1 MSKQSK
7 LWMEQMTLPEKAAIL
22 SGKNVWETRE
32 IKRLGIPSITLSDG
46 PHGIRKQNTAG
57 DHLGMQ
63 ESMKATC
70 FPTAATMAN
79 SWDEQLAEEVGE
91 ALGQEARHQGVD
103 ILLGPGMNIK
113 RNPLCGRNFE
123 YFSEDPYLTGKMAGG
138 YICGIQ
144 SMGIYACPKHFAVN
158 SQEDDRMSMDAI
170 VDERALREIYLSAF
184 EMAIC
189 DAKAKS
195 LMTSY
200 NKVNGIYS
208 NENPYLLKKVL
219 RREWNF
225 KGMVVTDWGGSCD
238 HVKGVKMRSN
248 LEMPAAGLASAR
260 ELLEA
265 LKDRKLSRRELDI
278 AVLDLLNAIDELSQ
292 KKPIDVVDMKAHHCL
307 ARRAAAQSAVL
318 LKNEGKV
325 LPLKKGQSVALIG
338 DFAFSPRYQGAGSSL
353 VRPTKLEN
361 SVDCAKHFGLNVVGV
376 ASGYERN
383 GLPNVKKMFDAMW
396 LAKRADV
403 IIYYMGLTESSE
415 TEGLDRKHMKIPRNQ
430 LDVLAALQ
438 KMNQNIV
445 VVLSGG
451 SVVEMDWQKHC
462 RAIVHGYLSGQ
473 AGASAMM
480 EVLTGR
486 VNPSGHLAESY
497 PMKYEDVSIFDRES
511 HKNVQYRESIYVG
524 YRYYEKRNIQLSFPF
539 GFGLSYTDFLYRNL
553 QVDDKGIHFFIKNV
567 GKFDGA
573 TVAQMYIGLAKSK
586 VFRAKKELKG
596 FTKVFLKRG
605 EEKQVDICFDQY
617 SFRFWN
623 EKIKKW
629 DVEPGEYE
637 IFVGESCEDIWLKGK
652 IIKKNVHWQ
661 GKSQEEILPHY
672 YSGNIPKVTK
682 KEFSKLLHRVSKKEQ
697 WNADLSVDDTVG
709 QLYYA
714 KSKLARGIYRYLV
727 RKKNRRQ
734 MMGSL
739 DLNLLFVYHMPF
751 RSLAKM
757 SGGRMS
763 MEMVCALLQMVNGHL
778 FVGLW
783 EFLVATLN
791 NRIQNQRYQRYLD
804 KK

>member
-57 DHLGMQ
+57 DHLGIQ

-138 YICGIQ
+138 YIRGIQ

-170 VDERALREIYLSAF
+170 VDERALQEIYLSAF

-265 LKDRKLSRRELDI
+265 LKDHRLSRRELDI

-292 KKPIDVVDMKAHHCL
+292 KKPMDVDIKAHHCL

-539 GFGLSYTDFLYRNL
+539 GFGLSYTEFLYRNL

-652 IIKKNVHWQ
+652 IVKKNVHWQ

-682 KEFSKLLHRVSKKEQ
+682 KEFLKLLHRVSKKEQ

>member
-1 MSKQSK
+1 M
-7 LWMEQMTLPEKAAIL
+7 
-22 SGKNVWETRE
+22 
-32 IKRLGIPSITLSDG
+32 D
-46 PHGIRKQNTAG
+46 
-57 DHLGMQ
+57 
-63 ESMKATC
+63 
-70 FPTAATMAN
+70 
-79 SWDEQLAEEVGE
+79 
-91 ALGQEARHQGVD
+91 VD
-103 ILLGPGMNIK
+103 I
-113 RNPLCGRNFE
+113 
-123 YFSEDPYLTGKMAGG
+123 
-138 YICGIQ
+138 
-144 SMGIYACPKHFAVN
+144 
-158 SQEDDRMSMDAI
+158 
-170 VDERALREIYLSAF
+170 
-184 EMAIC
+184 
-189 DAKAKS
+189 
-195 LMTSY
+195 
-200 NKVNGIYS
+200 
-208 NENPYLLKKVL
+208 
-219 RREWNF
+219 
-225 KGMVVTDWGGSCD
+225 
-238 HVKGVKMRSN
+238 
-248 LEMPAAGLASAR
+248 
-260 ELLEA
+260 
-265 LKDRKLSRRELDI
+265 
-278 AVLDLLNAIDELSQ
+278 
-292 KKPIDVVDMKAHHCL
+292 KAHHCL

-325 LPLKKGQSVALIG
+325 LPLKKGQSVAFIG

-637 IFVGESCEDIWLKGK
+637 IFVGESCEDIWLRGK

-682 KEFSKLLHRVSKKEQ
+682 KEFLKLLHRVSKKEQ

-783 EFLVATLN
+783 EFLVATMN

>member
-1 MSKQSK
+1 M
-7 LWMEQMTLPEKAAIL
+7 
-22 SGKNVWETRE
+22 
-32 IKRLGIPSITLSDG
+32 
-46 PHGIRKQNTAG
+46 
-57 DHLGMQ
+57 
-63 ESMKATC
+63 
-70 FPTAATMAN
+70 
-79 SWDEQLAEEVGE
+79 
-91 ALGQEARHQGVD
+91 
-103 ILLGPGMNIK
+103 
-113 RNPLCGRNFE
+113 
-123 YFSEDPYLTGKMAGG
+123 
-138 YICGIQ
+138 
-144 SMGIYACPKHFAVN
+144 
-158 SQEDDRMSMDAI
+158 
-170 VDERALREIYLSAF
+170 
-184 EMAIC
+184 
-189 DAKAKS
+189 
-195 LMTSY
+195 
-200 NKVNGIYS
+200 
-208 NENPYLLKKVL
+208 
-219 RREWNF
+219 
-225 KGMVVTDWGGSCD
+225 
-238 HVKGVKMRSN
+238 
-248 LEMPAAGLASAR
+248 
-260 ELLEA
+260 
-265 LKDRKLSRRELDI
+265 
-278 AVLDLLNAIDELSQ
+278 
-292 KKPIDVVDMKAHHCL
+292 
-307 ARRAAAQSAVL
+307 
-318 LKNEGKV
+318 
-325 LPLKKGQSVALIG
+325 
-338 DFAFSPRYQGAGSSL
+338 
-353 VRPTKLEN
+353 
-361 SVDCAKHFGLNVVGV
+361 VGV

-637 IFVGESCEDIWLKGK
+637 IFVGESCEDIWLRGK
-652 IIKKNVHWQ
+652 IVKKNVHWQ

-682 KEFSKLLHRVSKKEQ
+682 KEFLKLLHRVSKKEQ

>member
-1 MSKQSK
+1 
-7 LWMEQMTLPEKAAIL
+7 
-22 SGKNVWETRE
+22 
-32 IKRLGIPSITLSDG
+32 
-46 PHGIRKQNTAG
+46 
-57 DHLGMQ
+57 
-63 ESMKATC
+63 
-70 FPTAATMAN
+70 
-79 SWDEQLAEEVGE
+79 
-91 ALGQEARHQGVD
+91 
-103 ILLGPGMNIK
+103 
-113 RNPLCGRNFE
+113 
-123 YFSEDPYLTGKMAGG
+123 
-138 YICGIQ
+138 
-144 SMGIYACPKHFAVN
+144 
-158 SQEDDRMSMDAI
+158 
-170 VDERALREIYLSAF
+170 
-184 EMAIC
+184 
-189 DAKAKS
+189 
-195 LMTSY
+195 MTSY

-208 NENPYLLKKVL
+208 NENPYLLKKIL

-265 LKDRKLSRRELDI
+265 LKDRRLSRRELDI

-292 KKPIDVVDMKAHHCL
+292 KKPMDVDIKAHHCL

-637 IFVGESCEDIWLKGK
+637 IFVGESCEDIWLRGK

-672 YSGNIPKVTK
+672 YSGNIPKATK
-682 KEFSKLLHRVSKKEQ
+682 KEFLKLLHRVSKKEQ